1 MGGLKSLPLRHYT
14 KQRTYASGYTHGY
27 IFLETSVSPV
37 FNNRRQKMANRV
49 VALMLRA
56 NTLPKRPYLKPH
68 TTANGTVR
76 PLWAMHEGKP
86 THFPTGVYYL
96 RFKQGPKLVFERIGP
111 HLDEAGGQ
119 TEGRDHN

>member
-1 MGGLKSLPLRHYT
+1 
-14 KQRTYASGYTHGY
+14 
-27 IFLETSVSPV
+27 
-37 FNNRRQKMANRV
+37 MANRV

-111 HLDEAGGQ
+111 HLDEALAQLARKRNLLEGVILGQ